1 MRKRRS
7 QVADEIM
14 RDYFRDLRWKQRIE
28 EIKQQKEEQEREKA
42 LTILDKLI

>member
-7 QVADEIM
+7 EIADEIM
-14 RDYFRDLRWKQRIE
+14 RDYYREQRWKQRIAE
-28 EIKQQKEEQEREKA
+28 MKAEKEQKEKEKT